1 MLLSVD
7 NVMKSFGQNGNQMV
21 DQANEHDTD
30 NIAALKFTERIEREV
45 LIVAGIS
52 DCENH
57 TINVV
62 RSKYQG

>member
-7 NVMKSFGQNGNQMV
+7 NVMKSHGQNSNKIDSTSEQ
-21 DQANEHDTD
+21 DTD

-57 TINVV
+57 TVNVV
-62 RSKYQG
+62 RSKYHG